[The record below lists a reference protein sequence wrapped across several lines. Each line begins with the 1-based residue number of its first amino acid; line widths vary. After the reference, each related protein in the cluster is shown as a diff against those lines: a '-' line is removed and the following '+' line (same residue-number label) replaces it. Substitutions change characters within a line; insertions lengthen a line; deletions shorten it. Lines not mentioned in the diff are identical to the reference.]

1 MVRGHWHSINE
12 IHTWLQDTLLWF
24 PRTCFLI
31 CAFGKI
37 WNLTILK
44 FLHFVYI
51 GLWKFQ
57 IRFVLWSK
65 SDLIGFMTTRNMSIV
80 YSSEG
85 IILVFHELPVFNW
98 WSFCGHSI
106 LFCGHSIISKWFQKE
121 EEINTSL
128 ATLNPQNLTSLL
140 CNITVREQKKQ
151 LIAVRV

>member
-1 MVRGHWHSINE
+1 MVSHWHSINE
-12 IHTWLQDTLLWF
+12 IHSWLQGTLLWF
-24 PRTCFLI
+24 PRTFFLI
-31 CAFGKI
+31 YAFGKI

-44 FLHFVYI
+44 FLHFTYI

-65 SDLIGFMTTRNMSIV
+65 SDLISFITSRNMSIV

-85 IILVFHELPVFNW
+85 IISVFHELLVFNW

-128 ATLNPQNLTSLL
+128 STLNPPNLTSLL